1 MHSANTFQNLLLL
14 MVYIKKL
21 IKTLPQIMN
30 LRDEI
35 LVNLLGN
42 PREVPILRKLACTK
56 CVTLTLNIRKTTG
69 RR

>member
-1 MHSANTFQNLLLL
+1 
-14 MVYIKKL
+14 
-21 IKTLPQIMN
+21 MN

-35 LVNLLGN
+35 LVNLQDN

-56 CVTLTLNIRKTTG
+56 CVTLTLNTRKPTG

>member
-1 MHSANTFQNLLLL
+1 
-14 MVYIKKL
+14 
-21 IKTLPQIMN
+21 MN

-35 LVNLLGN
+35 LVNLQDD

-56 CVTLTLNIRKTTG
+56 CVTLTLNKRKTTG